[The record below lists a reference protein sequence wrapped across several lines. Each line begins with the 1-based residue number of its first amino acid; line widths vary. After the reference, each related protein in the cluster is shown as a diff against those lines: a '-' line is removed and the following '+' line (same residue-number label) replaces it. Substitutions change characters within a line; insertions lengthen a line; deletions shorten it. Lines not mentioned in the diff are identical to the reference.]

1 MTVDDKIEVLKSY
14 GYLTINNGFRHCGT
28 YLQSSPTQLVPRIR
42 GGDINKGL
50 AIDIL
55 YGKLRAMISR
65 EVAHHEKQS

>member
-42 GGDINKGL
+42 EVISTRGL
-50 AIDIL
+50 L
-55 YGKLRAMISR
+55 LTFYTVSCVL
-65 EVAHHEKQS
+65 